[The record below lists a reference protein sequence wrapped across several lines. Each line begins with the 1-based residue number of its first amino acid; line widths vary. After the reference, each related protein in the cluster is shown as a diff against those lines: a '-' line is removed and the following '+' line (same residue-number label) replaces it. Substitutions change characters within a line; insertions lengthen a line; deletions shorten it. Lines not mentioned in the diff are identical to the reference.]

1 MRHGKHLTR
10 AVASDSRLLS
20 LPPSSNSYIPLTLF
34 WRDSQPPYPIFFKG
48 KSLPSVPSFGQAAV
62 CWHMPGTYSSRR
74 VIKLTC
80 PARGHWISISH
91 LTLELLS
98 LSKHRVLKLRLQ
110 QSRAEWMAETPPCM
124 CCLQSVLSASRAGL
138 RVRVVSV
145 CVCGE
150 PGLPT

>member
-1 MRHGKHLTR
+1 MQHGKHLTR
-10 AVASDSRLLS
+10 GVASDSRLLS

-34 WRDSQPPYPIFFKG
+34 WQDSQLPYPIFFKG

-110 QSRAEWMAETPPCM
+110 QSRAEWMAETPPACAA
-124 CCLQSVLSASRAGL
+124 CKAFCQQAERG
-138 RVRVVSV
+138 
-145 CVCGE
+145 CV
-150 PGLPT
+150 